1 MTMDTSVN
9 IILVDLPEDRV
20 KFFPLS
26 LTRPVS
32 ELRAGIFT
40 IADKWRRAM
49 GSSLHYLTIDYLAQ
63 KYPLKIAQNNY
74 CINSRVLPDTNL
86 ITALEGMNQNEGL
99 FLNGSFIAGKVEKGM
114 FETSICHYDFS
125 PLKSIEYSD
134 DLRQISHIT
143 EIYNNNPYEI
153 RTDFETINKK
163 SEILKDPHTV
173 LYNPD
178 QIYIGEGANI
188 KSCILDADEGPI
200 YIGNNVTILP
210 GSVVRG
216 PAAILDD
223 SVISI
228 GSKIRANTTIGPCC
242 KVGGEVNQVVFQGY
256 SNKSHDGFLGSSVI
270 GEWCNFG
277 AGSNNSNLKNN
288 YSGVK
293 LWDYEAGKFSETG
306 LQYCGLIMGDYSK
319 CGINAM
325 FNTGTVV
332 GICANIYG
340 NGYMP
345 KFIPSFS
352 WGGNNEGFVDYQ
364 MGKAI
369 ETIKT
374 VMARRRKKFNKKD
387 KLVLEH
393 IFEFTAKYR
402 GRI

>member
-1 MTMDTSVN
+1 MNASVN
-9 IILVDLPEDRV
+9 IILVDLPEDRI

-32 ELRAGIFT
+32 ELRTGIFT

-49 GSSLHYLTIDYLAQ
+49 QYPVYYLTIDYLIE
-63 KYPLKIAQNNY
+63 KYPLKLAKNNY
-74 CINSRVLPDTNL
+74 CINSRVIPDHKL
-86 ITALEGMNQNEGL
+86 ISSINDLNQIEGL
-99 FLNGSFIAGKVEKGM
+99 FSNGSFIACKVEKST
-114 FETSICHYDFS
+114 FETHIRHYDFS
-125 PLKSIEYSD
+125 PVKSIEYTE

-143 EIYNNNPYEI
+143 EIYNNNPHEI
-153 RTDFETINKK
+153 RADFSTLSRSNNK
-163 SEILKDPHTV
+163 LKDPHTV
-173 LYNPD
+173 CYNID
-178 QIYIGEGANI
+178 QIFIGQDTNI
-188 KSCILDADEGPI
+188 KSSVLDADDGPI
-200 YIGNNVTILP
+200 FIGDRVTLHA
-210 GSVVRG
+210 GTVVRG
-216 PAAILDD
+216 PAAILND

-228 GSKIRANTTIGPCC
+228 GSKIRANTTIGPFC

-288 YSGVK
+288 YGGVK

-319 CGINAM
+319 CGINTM

-332 GICANIYG
+332 GICTNIYG

-352 WGGNNEGFVDYQ
+352 WGNNEGFVDYQ
-364 MGKAI
+364 MDKAI
-369 ETIKT
+369 ETIRT
-374 VMARRRKKFNKKD
+374 VMDRRGKMFNKKD

-393 IFEFTAKYR
+393 IFDFTAKYR

>member
-1 MTMDTSVN
+1 MTMNTSVN
-9 IILVDLPEDRV
+9 IILIDLPEDRV

-32 ELRAGIFT
+32 ELRTGIFT
-40 IADKWRRAM
+40 IADKWRQAM
-49 GSSLHYLTIDYLAQ
+49 RYPTYYLTIDYLTQ
-63 KYPLKIAQNNY
+63 KYPIKIAKNNY
-74 CINSRVLPDTNL
+74 CINSRIMPHQKL
-86 ITALEGMNQNEGL
+86 ISSLKGLSQNEGL
-99 FLNGSFIAGKVEKGM
+99 FSKGSFIACKVEENIFK
-114 FETSICHYDFS
+114 SHIRHYDFS
-125 PLKSIEYSD
+125 PIKSIEYSEE
-134 DLRQISHIT
+134 LRQISHIT

-153 RTDFETINKK
+153 PEDFNSIGK
-163 SEILKDPHTV
+163 STSKIKDPHTKC
-173 LYNPD
+173 YNLD
-178 QIYIGEGANI
+178 QIFIGEGTNI
-188 KSCILDADEGPI
+188 KSSILDADDGPI
-200 YIGNNVTILP
+200 YIGNGVTLLP
-210 GSVVRG
+210 GTVVRG
-216 PAAILDD
+216 PAAILND

-228 GSKIRANTTIGPCC
+228 GSKIRANTTIGPFC

-277 AGSNNSNLKNN
+277 AGTNNSNLKNN

-306 LQYCGLIMGDYSK
+306 IQYCGLIMGDYSK
-319 CGINAM
+319 CGISTM

-352 WGGNNEGFVDYQ
+352 WGGNEGFVDYQ
-364 MGKAI
+364 IDKAI
-369 ETIKT
+369 ETLKT
-374 VMARRRKKFNKKD
+374 VMDRRGKKFNKKD
-387 KLVLEH
+387 KLVLQH
-393 IFEFTAKYR
+393 IFDFTAKYR

>member
-1 MTMDTSVN
+1 MNTSVN

-20 KFFPLS
+20 NFFPLS

-32 ELRAGIFT
+32 ELRTGIFT
-40 IADKWRRAM
+40 IADKWRRA
-49 GSSLHYLTIDYLAQ
+49 LQYPAYYLTIDYLTQ
-63 KYPLKIAQNNY
+63 KYPLKIAKNNY
-74 CINSRVLPDTNL
+74 CINSRVIPDHKL
-86 ITALEGMNQNEGL
+86 ISSLNDLNQNEGL
-99 FLNGSFIAGKVEKGM
+99 FSNGSFIACKVEQST
-114 FETSICHYDFS
+114 FETHIRHYDFS
-125 PLKSIEYSD
+125 PIKSIEYTE

-153 RTDFETINKK
+153 RADFSTLGRSNNL
-163 SEILKDPHTV
+163 LKDPHTAC
-173 LYNPD
+173 YNID
-178 QIYIGEGANI
+178 QIFIGEDTNI
-188 KSCILDADEGPI
+188 KSCVLDADDGPI
-200 YIGNNVTILP
+200 FIGDRVTLHP
-210 GSVVRG
+210 GTVVRG

-228 GSKIRANTTIGPCC
+228 GSKIRANTTIGPSC

-293 LWDYEAGKFSETG
+293 LWDYDAGKFSETG

-319 CGINAM
+319 CGINTM

-340 NGYMP
+340 NGFMP

-352 WGGNNEGFVDYQ
+352 WGNNEGFVDYQ
-364 MGKAI
+364 MDKAI
-369 ETIKT
+369 ETIRT
-374 VMARRRKKFNKKD
+374 VMDRRGKMFNKKD
-387 KLVLEH
+387 KLVLQH
-393 IFEFTAKYR
+393 IFDFTAKYR

>member
-1 MTMDTSVN
+1 MTMNASVN

-32 ELRAGIFT
+32 ELRTGIFT

-49 GSSLHYLTIDYLAQ
+49 DSPAYYLTIDYLTQ
-63 KYPLKIAQNNY
+63 KYPLKIAKNNY
-74 CINSRVLPDTNL
+74 CINSRIIPDTNL
-86 ITALEGMNQNEGL
+86 ISAIKGLSPNEGL
-99 FLNGSFIAGKVEKGM
+99 FISGSFIACKVDKGV
-114 FETSICHYDFS
+114 FETSISHYDFS
-125 PLKSIEYSD
+125 SLKTIEYTD
-134 DLRQISHIT
+134 ELRQISHIT

-153 RTDFETINKK
+153 NADFKTIGKK
-163 SEILKDPHTV
+163 GEILKDPHTV
-173 LYNPD
+173 CYNPD
-178 QIYIGEGANI
+178 QIYIGEGTNI
-188 KSCILDADEGPI
+188 KSCILDADDGPI
-200 YIGNNVTILP
+200 FIGNNVTMQP

-216 PAAILDD
+216 PAAILED

-228 GSKIRANTTIGPCC
+228 NSKIRANTTIGPSC
-242 KVGGEVNQVVFQGY
+242 KVGGEVSQVVFQGY

-293 LWDYEAGKFSETG
+293 LWDYEAGKFAETG
-306 LQYCGLIMGDYSK
+306 LQYCGLIMGDFSK
-319 CGINAM
+319 CGINTM

-352 WGGNNEGFVDYQ
+352 WGNNEGFVDYQ
-364 MGKAI
+364 MDKAI
-369 ETIKT
+369 DTIMT
-374 VMARRRKKFNKKD
+374 VMDRRRKKFNQMD

-393 IFEFTAKYR
+393 IFDFTAKYR

>member
-1 MTMDTSVN
+1 MDTSVN
-9 IILVDLPEDRV
+9 IILVDLPEDRI

-32 ELRAGIFT
+32 ELRTGIFT

-49 GSSLHYLTIDYLAQ
+49 GSSVHYLTIDYLAQ
-63 KYPLKIAQNNY
+63 KYPLKIAKNNY
-74 CINSRVLPDTNL
+74 CINSRILPDTNL
-86 ITALEGMNQNEGL
+86 ISALEGMNQNEGL
-99 FLNGSFIAGKVEKGM
+99 FLNGSLIASRVEKGLL
-114 FETSICHYDFS
+114 ETSIRHYDFS
-125 PLKSIEYSD
+125 PLKSIEYD
-134 DLRQISHIT
+134 HYLRQISHIT

-188 KSCILDADEGPI
+188 KSCVLDADEGPI
-200 YIGNNVTILP
+200 YIGNNVTLLP

-293 LWDYEAGKFSETG
+293 LWDYETGKFSETG

-319 CGINAM
+319 CGINTM

-352 WGGNNEGFVDYQ
+352 WGGNSEGFVDYQ
-364 MGKAI
+364 MEKAI

-393 IFEFTAKYR
+393 IFDFTAKYR

>member
-1 MTMDTSVN
+1 MTMNASVN

-32 ELRAGIFT
+32 ELRTGIFT

-49 GSSLHYLTIDYLAQ
+49 DSPAYYLTIDYLTQ
-63 KYPLKIAQNNY
+63 KYPLKIAKNNY
-74 CINSRVLPDTNL
+74 CINSRIIPDTNL
-86 ITALEGMNQNEGL
+86 ISAIKGLSPNEGL
-99 FLNGSFIAGKVEKGM
+99 FISGSFIACKVDKGV
-114 FETSICHYDFS
+114 FETSISHYDFS
-125 PLKSIEYSD
+125 SLKTIEYID
-134 DLRQISHIT
+134 ELRQISHIT

-153 RTDFETINKK
+153 NADFKTIGKK
-163 SEILKDPHTV
+163 GEILKDPHTV
-173 LYNPD
+173 CYNPD
-178 QIYIGEGANI
+178 QIYIGEGTNI
-188 KSCILDADEGPI
+188 KSCILDADDGPI
-200 YIGNNVTILP
+200 FIGNNVTMQP

-216 PAAILDD
+216 PAAILED

-228 GSKIRANTTIGPCC
+228 NSKIRANTTIGPSC
-242 KVGGEVNQVVFQGY
+242 KVGGEVSQVVFQGY

-293 LWDYEAGKFSETG
+293 LWDYEAGKFAETG
-306 LQYCGLIMGDYSK
+306 LQYCGLIMGDFSK
-319 CGINAM
+319 CGINTM

-352 WGGNNEGFVDYQ
+352 WGNNEGFVDYQ
-364 MGKAI
+364 MDKAI
-369 ETIKT
+369 DTIMT
-374 VMARRRKKFNKKD
+374 VMDRRRKKFNQMD

-393 IFEFTAKYR
+393 IFDFTAKYR

>member
-1 MTMDTSVN
+1 MNTSANV
-9 IILVDLPEDRV
+9 ILVDLPEDRV

-26 LTRPVS
+26 LTRPIS
-32 ELRAGIFT
+32 ELRTGIFT
-40 IADKWRRAM
+40 ISEKWKRALN
-49 GSSLHYLTIDYLAQ
+49 SSASHLTIDYLSQ
-63 KYPLKIAQNNY
+63 KYPLKIEKNNY
-74 CINSRVLPDTNL
+74 CINSRIMPDGDL
-86 ITALEGMNQNEGL
+86 LSALKGL
-99 FLNGSFIAGKVEKGM
+99 SQSEALFSNGSFIACKVEKEL
-114 FETSICHYDFS
+114 FEKSIIHYDFS
-125 PLKSIEYSD
+125 PLKSSEYPHE
-134 DLRQISHIT
+134 LRQISHIT
-143 EIYNNNPYEI
+143 EIYNNNPYELI
-153 RTDFETINKK
+153 ADFETVDNK
-163 SEILKDPHTV
+163 SEVLKDQHSV
-173 LYNPD
+173 CYNPN
-178 QIYIGEGANI
+178 QIHIGQGINI
-188 KSCILDADEGPI
+188 KSCILDADDGPI
-200 YIGNNVTILP
+200 FIGNNVTMLP

-228 GSKIRANTTIGPCC
+228 NSKIRANTTIGPFC
-242 KVGGEVNQVVFQGY
+242 KVGGEVNQVVFQGF

-288 YSGVK
+288 YGGVK

-319 CGINAM
+319 CGINTM

-340 NGYMP
+340 SGYMP

-352 WGGNNEGFVDYQ
+352 WGNNGGFVDYQ
-364 MGKAI
+364 MDKAI

-374 VMARRRKKFNKKD
+374 VMDRRRKKFNKKD

-393 IFEFTAKYR
+393 IFDFTAKYR

>member
-1 MTMDTSVN
+1 MTMNTSAN
-9 IILVDLPEDRV
+9 LIMVDLPEDRV

-32 ELRAGIFT
+32 ELRTGIFT
-40 IADKWRRAM
+40 IAEKWKRALNT
-49 GSSLHYLTIDYLAQ
+49 SAYHLTIDYLAQ
-63 KYPLKIAQNNY
+63 KYPLKIAHDNY
-74 CINSRVLPDTNL
+74 CINSRILPDANL
-86 ITALEGMNQNEGL
+86 ISALKGLSQNEGL
-99 FLNGSFIAGKVEKGM
+99 FLNGSFIAGRVEKGM
-114 FETSICHYDFS
+114 LERNNRHCDFS
-125 PLKSIEYSD
+125 PLKSIEYKHQ
-134 DLRQISHIT
+134 LRQISHIT

-153 RTDFETINKK
+153 IADFETINKK
-163 SEILKDPHTV
+163 SEVLKDPHTV

-178 QIYIGEGANI
+178 QIHIGEGTNI

-200 YIGNNVTILP
+200 YIGNHVTILP

-228 GSKIRANTTIGPCC
+228 GSKIRANTTIGPSC
-242 KVGGEVNQVVFQGY
+242 KIGGEVNQVVFQGY
-256 SNKSHDGFLGSSVI
+256 SNKSHDGFLGSSII

-288 YSGVK
+288 YSSVK
-293 LWDYEAGKFSETG
+293 LWDYEVGRFSETG

-319 CGINAM
+319 CGINTM

-352 WGGNNEGFVDYQ
+352 WGGNSEGFVDYK
-364 MGKAI
+364 MEKAI

-374 VMARRRKKFNKKD
+374 VMDRRRKKFNKKD

-393 IFEFTAKYR
+393 IFDFTAKYR

>member
-1 MTMDTSVN
+1 MTMNTSVN
-9 IILVDLPEDRV
+9 IILIDLPEDRV

-32 ELRAGIFT
+32 ELRTGIFT
-40 IADKWRRAM
+40 IADKWRQAM
-49 GSSLHYLTIDYLAQ
+49 RYPTYYLTIDYLTQ
-63 KYPLKIAQNNY
+63 KYPIKIAKNNY
-74 CINSRVLPDTNL
+74 CINSRIMPDQKL
-86 ITALEGMNQNEGL
+86 ISSLKGLSQNEGL
-99 FLNGSFIAGKVEKGM
+99 FSKGSFIACKVEENIFK
-114 FETSICHYDFS
+114 SHIRHYDFS
-125 PLKSIEYSD
+125 PIKSIEYSEE
-134 DLRQISHIT
+134 LRQISHIT

-153 RTDFETINKK
+153 PEDFNSIGK
-163 SEILKDPHTV
+163 STSKIKDPHTKC
-173 LYNPD
+173 YNLD
-178 QIYIGEGANI
+178 QIFIGEGTNI
-188 KSCILDADEGPI
+188 KSSILDADDGPI
-200 YIGNNVTILP
+200 YIGNGVTLLP
-210 GSVVRG
+210 GTVVRG
-216 PAAILDD
+216 PAAILND

-228 GSKIRANTTIGPCC
+228 GSKIRANTTIGPFC

-277 AGSNNSNLKNN
+277 AGTNNSNLKNN

-306 LQYCGLIMGDYSK
+306 IQYCGLIMGDYSK
-319 CGINAM
+319 CGISTM

-352 WGGNNEGFVDYQ
+352 WGGNEGFVDYQ
-364 MGKAI
+364 IDKAI
-369 ETIKT
+369 ETLKT
-374 VMARRRKKFNKKD
+374 VMDRRGKKFNKKD
-387 KLVLEH
+387 KLVLQH
-393 IFEFTAKYR
+393 IFDFTAKYR

>member
-1 MTMDTSVN
+1 MTMNTSVN
-9 IILVDLPEDRV
+9 IVLVDLPEDRV

-32 ELRAGIFT
+32 ELRTGIYT
-40 IADKWRRAM
+40 IADKWRHAM
-49 GSSLHYLTIDYLAQ
+49 RYPTYYHTIDYLTQ
-63 KYPLKIAQNNY
+63 KFPLKIAKNNY
-74 CINSRVLPDTNL
+74 CINSRIMPDQKL
-86 ITALEGMNQNEGL
+86 ISSLKGLSQNEGL
-99 FLNGSFIAGKVEKGM
+99 FSRGSFIACKVEENIFK
-114 FETSICHYDFS
+114 SHIRHYDFS
-125 PLKSIEYSD
+125 PIKSIEYSD

-153 RTDFETINKK
+153 LADFNSVGK
-163 SEILKDPHTV
+163 SISRIKDPHTKC
-173 LYNPD
+173 YNLD
-178 QIYIGEGANI
+178 QIFIGEGTSI
-188 KSCILDADEGPI
+188 KSSILDADDGPI
-200 YIGNNVTILP
+200 FIGNGVTLLP
-210 GSVVRG
+210 GTVVRG
-216 PAAILDD
+216 PAAILND

-228 GSKIRANTTIGPCC
+228 GSKIRANTTIGPFC

-277 AGSNNSNLKNN
+277 AGTNNSNLKNN
-288 YSGVK
+288 YGGVK

-319 CGINAM
+319 CGINTM

-352 WGGNNEGFVDYQ
+352 WGGNEGFVDYQ
-364 MGKAI
+364 IDKAI
-369 ETIKT
+369 ETLKT
-374 VMARRRKKFNKKD
+374 VMDRRGKKFNKKD
-387 KLVLEH
+387 KLVLQH
-393 IFEFTAKYR
+393 IFDFTAKYR